1 MIAKGGSRLINKS
14 AIINLKKNMIKKTY
28 LITPNIPEAEV
39 LTNMKIKN
47 INDMISAAKAILKL
61 GAKNVLL
68 KGGHS
73 NYDYV
78 SDVFVNNKELKDFQ
92 KQKN

>member
-1 MIAKGGSRLINKS
+1 
-14 AIINLKKNMIKKTY
+14 MIKKTY

-61 GAKNVLL
+61 GAKNM
-68 KGGHS
+68 S
-73 NYDYV
+73 Y
-78 SDVFVNNKELKDFQ
+78 
-92 KQKN
+92 